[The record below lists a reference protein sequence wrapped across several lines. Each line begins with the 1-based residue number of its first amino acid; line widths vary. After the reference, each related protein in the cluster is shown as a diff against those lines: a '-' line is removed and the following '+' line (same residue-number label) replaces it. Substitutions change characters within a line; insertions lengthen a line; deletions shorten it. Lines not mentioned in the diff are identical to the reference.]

1 MLLLRRA
8 RLPVAL
14 VPPVLRSPAPDPLEP
29 TVLCDLTVQG
39 SAITAVAPASDRPAI
54 PAGAEQPTTVDL
66 AGALV
71 FPGFVDAHVHLDKAH
86 TWFRAPNRSGTF
98 GEALKILAADKANW
112 TRSDLL
118 LRADFALRSAWAHGT
133 RLVRTHVDTGFDW
146 SETSHAVMAEL
157 RERWRGRIE
166 LQTIPLCPVAAEAEQ
181 HGEVL
186 ADMALRYGASAL
198 GGFLPMVPELPR
210 QLDRLLAIA
219 RDRGVG
225 LDLHVDENGDPKA
238 EVLRA
243 VAEAVLRHKFPH
255 PVVCGHCC
263 SLAVQAPLR
272 QRETIRLVREAGI
285 GVIALPL
292 CNLYL
297 QDRSTRPFRTP
308 RWRGLT
314 LVHELLDAGVPVAC
328 ASDNV
333 RDAFYAYG
341 DLDAIEVYTQSVRLA
356 HLDSRLDESIRV
368 VTSTA
373 ADLVGRP
380 EFGRLAAGS
389 PAHLVVCDATSFS
402 ALLSRPAGPRRC
414 VDGEEIR
421 VLTPP
426 DYRELA
432 AGAGLV
438 PAP

>member
-1 MLLLRRA
+1 
-8 RLPVAL
+8 
-14 VPPVLRSPAPDPLEP
+14 
-29 TVLCDLTVQG
+29 
-39 SAITAVAPASDRPAI
+39 
-54 PAGAEQPTTVDL
+54 VDL

-71 FPGFVDAHVHLDKAH
+71 FPGLVDAHVHLDKAH

-98 GEALKILAADKANW
+98 AEALKILAEDKINW
-112 TRSDLL
+112 TPQDLR
-118 LRADFALRSAWAHGT
+118 LRADFSLRSAWAHGT
-133 RLVRTHVDTGFDW
+133 RVMRTHVDTGQGW
-146 SETSHAVMAEL
+146 SEPSHEVMAEL

-166 LQTIPLCPVAAEAEQ
+166 LQTVPLCPVAVEADK
-181 HGEVL
+181 HGEAL
-186 ADMALRYGASAL
+186 ADMALKHGAGAL
-198 GGFLPMVPELPR
+198 GGFLPMSAELPR

-243 VAEAVLRHKFPH
+243 VAEAVLRHEFQL

-263 SLAVQAPLR
+263 SLAVQAPER
-272 QRETIRLVREAGI
+272 QRETIRLVKEARI

-297 QDRSTRPFRTP
+297 QDRRGPPSGTP
-308 RWRGLT
+308 RWRGIT

-333 RDAFYAYG
+333 RDAFYAFG
-341 DLDAIEVYTQSVRLA
+341 DFDAIEVYVQSVRVA
-356 HLDSRLDESIRV
+356 HLDSRLGESVRM

-373 ADLVGRP
+373 ADMVGRP
-380 EFGRLAAGS
+380 EFGRIAAGA
-389 PAHLVVCDATSFS
+389 PAHLLLLPAASFS
-402 ALLSRPAGPRRC
+402 ELLSRPGGPRRC
-414 VDGEEIR
+414 VDGEEIQ
-421 VLTPP
+421 VVAPP